1 MGDADAL
8 GEAEGAI
15 GVAVA
20 AEDVAGVPQAD
31 TTSRAATSRNAMTL
45 TCTILKPPL
54 LASMTKR

>member
-8 GEAEGAI
+8 GEAERAI

-31 TTSRAATSRNAMTL
+31 TTSMAAIRSNAENLM
-45 TCTILKPPL
+45 CTILSRL
-54 LASMTKR
+54 RTLSMTKR